1 MNEEEYLEKLVEDF
15 GEINGYSSEEKNE
28 FSTVLKN
35 LMALSDKEGSFEEI
49 IEIIIKQ

>member
-15 GEINGYSSEEKNE
+15 GEINGYSSEEKNQ
-28 FSTVLKN
+28 FSTMLKK
-35 LMALSDKEGSFEEI
+35 LMAINDMEGSFEEI